1 MADFVHM
8 ITRTLSAV
16 FVGICNMLS
25 VPVSVSI
32 HDPHL
37 NHPSS
42 DKDTRLH

>member
-1 MADFVHM
+1 
-8 ITRTLSAV
+8 V
-16 FVGICNMLS
+16 FVGVCNMLS

-42 DKDTRLH
+42 DQTHGSTKTPLLGGNVYR